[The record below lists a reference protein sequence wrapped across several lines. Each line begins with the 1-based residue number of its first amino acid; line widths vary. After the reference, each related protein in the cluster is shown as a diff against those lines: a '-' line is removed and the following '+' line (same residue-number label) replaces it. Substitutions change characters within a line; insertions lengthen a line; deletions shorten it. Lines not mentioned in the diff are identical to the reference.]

1 VSFET
6 QARID
11 VLMKAQDGICGI
23 CRKVVPP
30 MHRRRDRL
38 SHPLRP
44 TIDHVRPQGLRG
56 DDAWGNIV
64 VAHSRCNGDKGS
76 RWPTEDE
83 LAFLAD
89 VNAKIPHLLR
99 EAA

>member
-1 VSFET
+1 
-6 QARID
+6 
-11 VLMKAQDGICGI
+11 
-23 CRKVVPP
+23 
-30 MHRRRDRL
+30 
-38 SHPLRP
+38 
-44 TIDHVRPQGLRG
+44 VRPQGLRG